1 MTVLRPRVLAVTLAL
16 GILLGGASDARAQQ
30 LPALDIALPPPS
42 ELATLGPVVSAVHML
57 SSPSMREL
65 LLQGFPA
72 QLHFRVEL
80 WSVGGWFNEFERG
93 TEFEVYVHYL
103 VLEKMYE
110 VVQVVHDRGL
120 PLGKFARIEDAELAV
135 ARPTRV
141 PIAALASNKRQ
152 YYSAT
157 LEVEVLQISDLDE
170 LNRWLRGELQPAIG
184 GKNNPGTAI
193 SHGVR
198 TLVARLLGGET
209 RSYERRTAVFRGR

>member
-1 MTVLRPRVLAVTLAL
+1 MILPRLRALAFTLSL
-16 GILLGGASDARAQQ
+16 GILLGGARDAWAQQ
-30 LPALDIALPPPS
+30 LPSLDIALPPTP
-42 ELATLGPVVSAVHML
+42 ELATAGPVVTANRML
-57 SSPSMREL
+57 SSASMREL

-72 QLHFRVEL
+72 QFHFRVEL

-93 TEFEVYVHYL
+93 TEYEVYVHYL
-103 VLEKMYE
+103 VLEKVYE

-120 PLGKFARIEDAELAV
+120 PLGKFSKIEDAELAV

-141 PIAALASNKRQ
+141 PIAGLASNKRQ

-170 LNRWLRGELQPAIG
+170 LNHWLRGELQPAIG

-209 RSYERRTAVFRGR
+209 RSYEKKTAVFRGR

>member
-1 MTVLRPRVLAVTLAL
+1 MIALRRRGLAFTLAL
-16 GILLGGASDARAQQ
+16 GILLGGASEVRAQQ
-30 LPALDIALPPPS
+30 LPSLDIALSPVS
-42 ELATLGPVVSAVHML
+42 ELATTGPVVTAVHML
-57 SSPSMREL
+57 SSPRMREL

-72 QLHFRVEL
+72 QFHFRVEL
-80 WSVGGWFNEFERG
+80 WSVGGWFNSFERG
-93 TEFEVYVHYL
+93 TEYEVYVHYL

-110 VVQVVHDRGL
+110 VVQVVRDRGL

-141 PIAALASNKRQ
+141 PIAALASDKRQ

-209 RSYERRTAVFRGR
+209 RSYEKRTAVFRGR